1 MKVLYQDTKEKL
13 KKTKNVLRTDI
24 RILKPGSEQ
33 STSRR
38 KVRCNN
44 AVPTCYKTER
54 SNKKLCSENNS
65 VQNILSSSQQL
76 HAVTTA
82 NIPFFPRLTMNAP
95 AASRRNVLH
104 ISTASAPKSTERA
117 RNYVASRDVN
127 VWTGPEGARRLGSQN
142 FYTIG
147 T

>member
-1 MKVLYQDTKEKL
+1 MFSEQ
-13 KKTKNVLRTDI
+13 TD
-24 RILKPGSEQ
+24 RQILKPGSEQ

-54 SNKKLCSENNS
+54 SNKKLCLKHNS

-82 NIPFFPRLTMNAP
+82 NIPFFPRLTINAL

-104 ISTASAPKSTERA
+104 ISTASAPKSTGRA
-117 RNYVASRDVN
+117 RKYVTSRDVIA
-127 VWTGPEGARRLGSQN
+127 WTGPEGARRLDSQN